1 MMEKLLDRFL
11 NYVSF
16 DTQAK
21 SGVRQV
27 PSTEGQL
34 KLAQALQQE
43 LVELGFEQVSISK
56 HGCVMATLPANVA
69 WAVPVIGFVSHMD
82 TSPDYCGKGVNPQLV
97 ENYRGGDIA
106 LGMGDEV
113 LSPVM
118 FPVLHHLLGQTLITT
133 DGKTLLG
140 ADDKAGIAE
149 IMTAMVRLKKR
160 QVPHGEIRIAF
171 TPDEEVGKGA
181 QHFDV
186 AAFNAEWAYT
196 VDGGGVGELECENF
210 NAASVT
216 IKIVGNNVHPGS
228 AKGVMVNALT
238 LATRFHQEIPV
249 DETPEHTEGYQGFY
263 HLHSAKGSV
272 ERAEL
277 HYIIRDFERERFEQR
292 KQTMVAIAE
301 KVGKGL
307 HPDCYIEVTITDNY
321 YNMREQVEK
330 HPHVIALA
338 QQAMRDCDIEP
349 IMKPIRGGTDGAQL
363 SFQGLPCPNLFT
375 GGYNFHGKH
384 EFVTLEGME
393 SAVSVIMRIAE
404 LTALRAKNRQ
414 SVSDTVSARV

>member
-1 MMEKLLDRFL
+1 MDKLLDRFL

-16 DTQAK
+16 DTQSKA
-21 SGVRQV
+21 SVRQV

-34 KLAQALQQE
+34 KLARALQQE
-43 LVELGFEQVSISK
+43 LLELGFEQVTLSQ

-69 WAVPVIGFVSHMD
+69 WSVPTIGFISHLD
-82 TSPDYCGKGVNPQLV
+82 TSPDYSGKHVNPQIV

-106 LGMGDEV
+106 LGIGDEV

-118 FPVLHHLLGQTLITT
+118 FPVLHQLLGHTLITT

-149 IMTAMVRLKKR
+149 IITALVRLRKR

-181 QHFDV
+181 QFFDV
-186 AAFNAEWAYT
+186 QAFNAQWAYT
-196 VDGGGVGELECENF
+196 VDGGGVGELEYENF

-216 IKIVGNNVHPGS
+216 VKIVGNNVHPGS
-228 AKGVMVNALT
+228 AKGVMVNALN
-238 LATRFHQEIPV
+238 LASRYHQEVPA
-249 DETPEHTEGYQGFY
+249 DETPESTDGYQGFY
-263 HLHSAKGSV
+263 HLHSIKGVV
-272 ERAEL
+272 ERAEM
-277 HYIIRDFERERFEQR
+277 HYIVRDFDRNGFEQR
-292 KQTMVAIAE
+292 KKKMLDIAE

-307 HPDCYIEVTITDNY
+307 HPDCYIEVTITDSY
-321 YNMREQVEK
+321 YNMREQVEQ
-330 HPHVIALA
+330 HPHIIALA

-349 IMKPIRGGTDGAQL
+349 LLKPIRGGTDGAHL
-363 SFQGLPCPNLFT
+363 SFLGLPCPNLFT
-375 GGYNFHGKH
+375 GGYNYHGKH

-393 SAVSVIMRIAE
+393 QSVAVIMRIVE
-404 LTALRAKNRQ
+404 LTALRAKG
-414 SVSDTVSARV
+414 